1 MTDVAHPKGLAY
13 IVGNEAAERFS
24 YYGMKSILVVFMTT
38 HLVTRSGE
46 PNTMTSAEATFW
58 YHIFGVGN
66 YVFPLLGA
74 LLADVV
80 WGKYRTIIALSL
92 VYCAGHGV
100 LAFNSTRYGL
110 AIGLMLIAVGAGG
123 IKPCVSAHLGDQYRG
138 SAAGLISSGYSFFYF
153 AINVGA
159 LLSTLLIPLVLTT
172 YGPHVAFALPG
183 VFMALATLVFWFG
196 RHRYVRTEP
205 TTWRAYRAVFRGR
218 ENLIIWRNLS
228 LLYFL
233 LSTFW
238 ALFDQI
244 GSSWVLQAE
253 RMERVVTLPF
263 FGSFEILSSQVQA
276 INPLLILVLTPLF
289 PLKIYPWCERRGR
302 FGTAD
307 RLWLGMALAGLSF
320 VIAGVAQMR
329 INSAVNVSVL
339 WQVGAYVALTI
350 AEVLVSVTS
359 LQLAYTQA
367 PRASASLVTSLYLIS
382 VALGNLWTA
391 LYNGWLASVLGGP
404 ETARYYLFFAVLPV
418 VTSVAARGAV
428 MSLQARESEVRVKT

>member
-1 MTDVAHPKGLAY
+1 MTDAAHPKGLAY

-100 LAFNSTRYGL
+100 LAFDSTRLGL
-110 AIGLMLIAVGAGG
+110 AIGLMLIAFGAGG

-138 SAAGLISSGYSFFYF
+138 SASGLISSGYSFFYF

-159 LLSTLLIPLVLTT
+159 LVSTVCIPLVLAT

-183 VFMALATLVFWFG
+183 IFMAIATLVFWCG
-196 RHRYVRTEP
+196 RHRYVRAEP
-205 TTWRAYRAVFRGR
+205 TRWTTYRAVFRGR
-218 ENLIIWRNLS
+218 ENLIKWRNLS

-253 RMERVVTLPF
+253 RMERVVSLPF
-263 FGSFEILSSQVQA
+263 VGSFEILSSQLQA

-289 PLKIYPWCERRGR
+289 ALKIYPWCERRGW
-302 FGTAD
+302 FGTAE

-320 VIAGVAQMR
+320 AIAGVAQAR
-329 INSAVNVSVL
+329 INGDDNVSVI
-339 WQVGAYVALTI
+339 WQVGAYVVLTV
-350 AEVLVSVTS
+350 AEVLVSVTA

-367 PRASASLVTSLYLIS
+367 PRASTSLVTSLYLIS
-382 VALGNLWTA
+382 VAFGNLWTA
-391 LYNGWLASVLGGP
+391 LYNGWFASALGGP
-404 ETARYYLFFAVLPV
+404 DTARYYLFFATLPIV
-418 VTSVAARGAV
+418 ASVAVRWTV
-428 MSLQARESEVRVKT
+428 TNLEVRESQGE

>member
-1 MTDVAHPKGLAY
+1 MTDAAHPKGLAY

-46 PNTMTSAEATFW
+46 PNTMTPAEAAFW

-66 YVFPLLGA
+66 YVFPIVGA

-100 LAFNSTRYGL
+100 LAIDSTRVGL
-110 AIGLMLIAVGAGG
+110 AIGLMLIALGAGG

-138 SAAGLISSGYSFFYF
+138 PSAGLISSGYSFFYF

-159 LLSTLLIPLVLTT
+159 LVSTLLIPLVLVT
-172 YGPHVAFALPG
+172 YGAHVAFALPG
-183 VFMALATLVFWFG
+183 VFMGVATVVFWLG
-196 RHRYVRTEP
+196 RHRYVRAQP
-205 TTWRAYRAVFRGR
+205 TPWVLYREAFQGR
-218 ENLIIWRNLS
+218 ENLITWRNLS

-253 RMERVVTLPF
+253 RMERVVSLPML
-263 FGSFEILSSQVQA
+263 GSFEILSSQLQA
-276 INPLLILVLTPLF
+276 INPFLILVLTPLF
-289 PLKIYPWCERRGR
+289 ALKVYPWCERRGR
-302 FGTAD
+302 FSTAE
-307 RLWLGMALAGLSF
+307 RLWLGMILAGVSF
-320 VIAGVAQMR
+320 AIVGIAQMR
-329 INSAVNVSVL
+329 INTDVSVSVI
-339 WQVGAYVALTI
+339 WQVGAYVVLTI
-350 AEVLVSVTS
+350 AEVLVSVTA

-382 VALGNLWTA
+382 VAFGNLWTA

-404 ETARYYLFFAVLPV
+404 ETARYYLFFAALPIV
-418 VTSVAARGAV
+418 ASVAV
-428 MSLQARESEVRVKT
+428 KWTVKTLQAFESSKG